1 MSFKPHSELPTMI
14 PRYMFLRRNLAIVL
28 LTVMSPATV
37 RALSS
42 VHHPSLKPSR
52 GNYPQHSKNEK
63 TFMGNRDTNTAR
75 SMLRS
80 FGGAPDVSTW
90 SRNPSSIPQDP
101 TVTLEAFATGF
112 DSSII
117 VDATNHQLP
126 QQQQQGA
133 SFQSLWFPVLSSAL
147 LITGNTFGAGSL
159 VLPKLAAGPGLG
171 VSAAVFGVAYGVNLL
186 SGLTLASVAITQREN
201 SVATE
206 SGQTSEIPASFQEFV
221 QANLQSPELAV
232 LMSGVSFAINSLVL
246 AFDISRVGLM
256 FQGAD
261 LDPMLINAM
270 WSAAL
275 VALVATQTQ
284 ERVSQVASL
293 CVIALFASFG
303 TLLIPGLASL
313 TNPLADWLSAP
324 GTAAND
330 PSMFWNSLGELTP
343 VVVMC
348 TTFQNIVPTTVK
360 FLNYDRMK
368 SYLAILLGSFL
379 PLAMY
384 IAWCWACLG
393 QGGIDLEATLG
404 VLGNNPFLTIFA
416 LASLAG
422 SSIGCSLS
430 CASEMDIFIKKRGKT
445 TLEEHNEQ
453 EFDNERF
460 QLPSVL
466 ATVGLPFGLNAFC
479 AHGGDLTS
487 ALHVAGGLGS
497 PILYG
502 TIPVL
507 MALKQTRKE
516 EGTNSF
522 GILGLGVLGAA
533 STGMLCG
540 NIADLVTA
548 TIPGV
553 FTSVAQAVPI

>member
-1 MSFKPHSELPTMI
+1 M
-14 PRYMFLRRNLAIVL
+14 
-28 LTVMSPATV
+28 
-37 RALSS
+37 
-42 VHHPSLKPSR
+42 
-52 GNYPQHSKNEK
+52 
-63 TFMGNRDTNTAR
+63 
-75 SMLRS
+75 
-80 FGGAPDVSTW
+80 
-90 SRNPSSIPQDP
+90 
-101 TVTLEAFATGF
+101 
-112 DSSII
+112 
-117 VDATNHQLP
+117 
-126 QQQQQGA
+126 
-133 SFQSLWFPVLSSAL
+133 
-147 LITGNTFGAGSL
+147 
-159 VLPKLAAGPGLG
+159 
-171 VSAAVFGVAYGVNLL
+171 
-186 SGLTLASVAITQREN
+186 
-201 SVATE
+201 
-206 SGQTSEIPASFQEFV
+206 
-221 QANLQSPELAV
+221 
-232 LMSGVSFAINSLVL
+232 
-246 AFDISRVGLM
+246 
-256 FQGAD
+256 
-261 LDPMLINAM
+261 
-270 WSAAL
+270 
-275 VALVATQTQ
+275 
-284 ERVSQVASL
+284 
-293 CVIALFASFG
+293 
-303 TLLIPGLASL
+303 
-313 TNPLADWLSAP
+313 
-324 GTAAND
+324 
-330 PSMFWNSLGELTP
+330 
-343 VVVMC
+343 MC